1 MIHRNRRGSRVK
13 AAVAAAVL
21 VGGGAAGAVAVASS
35 HGGASTVAESA
46 AFAKQYHQTISE
58 PTALMGAMNGWHT
71 SQSHALTMLA
81 EMKPM
86 RTFSQVRFHH
96 TQLAAQRGVVV
107 LATKQFLVV
116 KSANG
121 SLHLWWLTRGTVV
134 KNVTANAT
142 GLMAMTGSSSAAAAA
157 MTSGSMNTA
166 AKVMAGSSTALN
178 AMMRPAAAPDR
189 MRIATGN
196 EVINITI
203 SWNTAKVTQP
213 GSWGSATPSTSPS
226 ATPSASASAT
236 PTVTVSATP
245 SASATTTQPVT
256 MTTQGVARGDLVFVV
271 GEREHGKLIA
281 KLVFFAAPK
290 VAVTPT
296 ATPSASVST
305 SASATPTIT
314 PTATSSATVTPTATS
329 TAPTIAPTPTGTGS
343 TPPNLAPHKE

>member
-21 VGGGAAGAVAVASS
+21 VGGGAAGAVAVAVN
-35 HGGASTVAESA
+35 HGGASTAAESA

-58 PTALMGAMNGWHT
+58 PTALLGAMNGWHT

-157 MTSGSMNTA
+157 MTSGSMNSA
-166 AKVMAGSSTALN
+166 AKVMAGSSTAVNSLT
-178 AMMRPAAAPDR
+178 RPAAAPDR
-189 MRIATGN
+189 MKIATGN
-196 EVINITI
+196 EVVTITI

-213 GSWGSATPSTSPS
+213 GATPSTSPS